1 MQWIGPKPQREM
13 GVLDGLKIQ
22 TFDVG
27 VGVVTGQ
34 KRRWAADHGVIPPF
48 LPCVDPLNGSYILD
62 TTPQSQPRQ
71 PLHSVG
77 FKPGRRFCPV
87 TTATPT
93 GSPKPANGGP
103 APTSTPRSAWPSR
116 HNPKISEQQR
126 MGQPAALSTSSSFEA
141 EQQTSPSLPRCKPAN
156 RQPTVSPPLFKSPP
170 GSGSTPAGGGPT
182 QAKTPQPAGE

>member
-87 TTATPT
+87 TGTTELGLLGDDRAFQT
-93 GSPKPANGGP
+93 G
-103 APTSTPRSAWPSR
+103 R
-116 HNPKISEQQR
+116 
-126 MGQPAALSTSSSFEA
+126 
-141 EQQTSPSLPRCKPAN
+141 
-156 RQPTVSPPLFKSPP
+156 
-170 GSGSTPAGGGPT
+170 
-182 QAKTPQPAGE
+182 